1 MREVTFLTLAEAV
14 EIHNDMV
21 GKYGGTAGVRDYG
34 LLQAAL
40 SVPSATFVFS
50 LRYQEHLI
58 LVSPFVHMPYYHHV
72 FTNEEDHSP
81 GSVA

>member
-40 SVPSATFVFS
+40 AVPSATFVLS
-50 LRYQEHLI
+50 LR
-58 LVSPFVHMPYYHHV
+58 
-72 FTNEEDHSP
+72 
-81 GSVA
+81 